1 MMHVLEEGY
10 DNYSNTEYKVSV
22 VDKGREFSVHYG
34 IQTDSVGSK
43 KKKKTIIQ
51 RLNGG
56 MFDF

>member
-34 IQTDSVGSK
+34 IQTDSVSSK
-43 KKKKTIIQ
+43 KKIYISKS
-51 RLNGG
+51 
-56 MFDF
+56 